1 LINTL
6 ALPFLVDKSIS
17 LFLTPG
23 EPTFR
28 PLEALRLRRTML
40 RVKDKERELSS
51 VWLMKERIKNLET
64 KLYERNRQHE
74 ALEKKA
80 AVHVCNN

>member
-1 LINTL
+1 MYRLLINTL

-40 RVKDKERELSS
+40 RRC
-51 VWLMKERIKNLET
+51 WTM
-64 KLYERNRQHE
+64 LYEGGRCCTKVDDVDVRTTKGHLNERLAYDE
-74 ALEKKA
+74 G
-80 AVHVCNN
+80 

>member
-1 LINTL
+1 
-6 ALPFLVDKSIS
+6 
-17 LFLTPG
+17 
-23 EPTFR
+23 
-28 PLEALRLRRTML
+28 M
-40 RVKDKERELSS
+40 KDKERELSS